1 MKTVYTGLVGSHLI
15 PFQGTSHFGPETSR
29 YPGRRIEVEMKW
41 TPMLPLVLL
50 SLTGCTPQQRSPD
63 EVRKETA
70 QATSQ
75 AARDA
80 KAVVQ
85 GVADGLKHGGT
96 VNINKASEKDLET
109 LPGIDEAAARRIVDR
124 RPYDNSDELVKKHA
138 VSKEEYDHIAEK
150 VSAR

>member
-1 MKTVYTGLVGSHLI
+1 MGSHLI

>member
-1 MKTVYTGLVGSHLI
+1 
-15 PFQGTSHFGPETSR
+15 
-29 YPGRRIEVEMKW
+29 MKW
-41 TPMLPLVLL
+41 TPILALVV
-50 SLTGCTPQQRSPD
+50 LTLAGCTPQQRSPD

-70 QATSQ
+70 NATSQ

-109 LPGIDEAAARRIVDR
+109 LPGIDEAAARRIVDH
-124 RPYDNSDELVKKHA
+124 RPYDNADDLVKKHL
-138 VSKEEYDHIAEK
+138 VSKSEYDHIAEK
-150 VSAR
+150 ITAR